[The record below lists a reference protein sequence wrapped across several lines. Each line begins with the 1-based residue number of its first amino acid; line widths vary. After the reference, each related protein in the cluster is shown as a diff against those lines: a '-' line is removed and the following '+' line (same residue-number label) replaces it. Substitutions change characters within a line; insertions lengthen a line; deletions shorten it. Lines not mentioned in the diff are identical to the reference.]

1 MRSVDRRIV
10 ALALP
15 ALGTLA
21 VEPLYRLVDTAIV
34 GRLGTEQLAG
44 LAVAAA
50 ILALVVAGS
59 NFLTYGTTERV
70 ASRLGA
76 RRDDAAAD
84 VGVQA
89 MWLAAVVAVVATPAL
104 VVGARPLAA
113 ALGADGDALEVA
125 VEYLQISALG
135 VPFVLV
141 ALAAQGV
148 LRGASDYRTPLVIL
162 VAANVANLFIEVVL
176 VFGFDLGIAGAAWS
190 TVIAQAG
197 AGVAFL
203 AVVQGRLRA
212 ARQRRPD
219 RAEMAPLITAGRHLL
234 LRVGSML
241 AVFLGATAIAARI
254 DDPTLAAHQI
264 AMSMFLFLAL
274 VLDAIAVPAQTLVAE
289 ELGRGGA
296 GARLLAGRV
305 VALSL
310 VAAGGLTT
318 LVLATSPLLP
328 HAFSDDPAV
337 VSRATGALALLA
349 VLLVPGAIAFAGD
362 GILIGAG
369 DYRFLGFAA
378 FGYLVAVAPI
388 AFVVLAFPSLGIAGI
403 WLGLTAWMLV
413 RAVVNTLRVRRVLPA
428 SAGSGGGPGGGPGG
442 GSGAPLESEPAV
454 DR

>member
-1 MRSVDRRIV
+1 MGPVDRRIV
-10 ALALP
+10 SLALP

-70 ASRLGA
+70 AGRLGA
-76 RRDDAAAD
+76 HREDAAAD

-89 MWLAAVVAVVATPAL
+89 MWLAGLVAVVATPAL
-104 VVGARPLAA
+104 ILGARPAAA
-113 ALGADGDALEVA
+113 ALGADGAALEFS
-125 VEYLQISALG
+125 VEYLRIAALG
-135 VPFVLV
+135 VPFVLI

-148 LRGASDYRTPLVIL
+148 QRGAADYRTPLVIL
-162 VAANVANLFIEVVL
+162 VAANVANLVIEVVL

-190 TVIAQAG
+190 TVVAQAG

-203 AVVQGRLRA
+203 AVIRRRLRP

-241 AVFLGATAIAARI
+241 AVFTGATAIAARV
-254 DDPTLAAHQI
+254 DDSTLAAHQI

-274 VLDAIAVPAQTLVAE
+274 VLDALAVPAQTLVAE
-289 ELGRGGA
+289 ELGRGGLD
-296 GARLLAGRV
+296 ARLIASRV
-305 VALSL
+305 VALSV
-310 VAAGGLTT
+310 VAAGA
-318 LVLATSPLLP
+318 LATALLLTSPLLP
-328 HAFSDDPAV
+328 RIFSDDPAV

-349 VLLVPGAIAFAGD
+349 LLLLPGAVAFADD
-362 GILIGAG
+362 GVLIGAG
-369 DYRFLGFAA
+369 DYRFLGLAA
-378 FGYLVAVAPI
+378 FGYLVAVVPI
-388 AFVVLAFPSLGIAGI
+388 AVAVLITPSLGIAGI
-403 WLGLTAWMLV
+403 WLGLTVWMAL
-413 RAVVNTLRVRRVLPA
+413 RAVVNTLRVRRVLP
-428 SAGSGGGPGGGPGG
+428 
-442 GSGAPLESEPAV
+442 V
-454 DR
+454 